1 MAKNIYVGNLAWSVT
16 NEDLL
21 ELFGQHGKVVSA
33 QVISDRET
41 GRSRGFGFVEM
52 ENDQEAENAIQ
63 ALNGFQHNN
72 RPLTVNV
79 AKPREERG
87 PRGGGGGGYGGG
99 GGGGYGG
106 GGGGGPRG
114 GGGGGGGY
122 GGGTDRGRRY

>member
-1 MAKNIYVGNLAWSVT
+1 MAKNIYVGNLAWAVT

-87 PRGGGGGGYGGG
+87 PRGGGGGG
-99 GGGGYGG
+99 GGYGG
-106 GGGGGPRG
+106 GGGRGPRG